1 MPFGLSN
8 APSTFMRLMNE
19 VLHDFIAKFVV
30 VYLDDIMVNN
40 KTKEEHLKH
49 LEMVMKRLQG
59 QKLLINLEKSEFM
72 KEELAYLG
80 FVISR
85 EDLKMDPSKV
95 ETMLN

>member
-1 MPFGLSN
+1 MPFFLSN
-8 APSTFMRLMNE
+8 AASKFMRLMNE

-59 QKLLINLEKSEFM
+59 QKLLINLGKSEFM
-72 KEELAYLG
+72 KQELACLG

-85 EDLKMDPSKV
+85 GDLKMDPSKV